1 MSRTKK
7 HNDKII
13 LALVLVMFFLVLP
26 YLFALKI
33 QQRAKFREKTTFTAQ
48 ETKILWSDLGLE
60 YVDLDISK
68 AYFNGSLCVVS
79 EEFDSIDS
87 EIEYLKQFKG
97 NENVHK
103 DDYPSTKTL
112 RTDHKEHEA
121 YEIHDIAYDIDADPK
136 NLTIECYTYNVD
148 GKYRLEFYK
157 IDAGRN
163 KDYDLYEMFGLK
175 TNNSDG

>member
-1 MSRTKK
+1 M
-7 HNDKII
+7 
-13 LALVLVMFFLVLP
+13 
-26 YLFALKI
+26 
-33 QQRAKFREKTTFTAQ
+33 
-48 ETKILWSDLGLE
+48 
-60 YVDLDISK
+60 DISK

-79 EEFDSIDS
+79 EGFDSIDS

-136 NLTIECYTYNVD
+136 NLTIECFTYNVD

-157 IDAGRN
+157 SDAGRN
-163 KDYDLYEMFGLK
+163 KDHNLYEMFGLK

>member
-13 LALVLVMFFLVLP
+13 LALVLVMFFLFLP

-33 QQRAKFREKTTFTAQ
+33 QQRAKFREKTMFTAQ
-48 ETKILWSDLGLE
+48 ETKNLWSELGLE
-60 YVDLDISK
+60 YVDLDINK

-87 EIEYLKQFKG
+87 EIEYLRRFKG

-103 DDYPSTKTL
+103 DDYPSTKIL
-112 RTDHKEHEA
+112 RTDHKKHEA
-121 YEIHDIAYDIDADPK
+121 YEIYDIAYDIDADPQ

-148 GKYRLEFYK
+148 GKYCLEFYK
-157 IDAGRN
+157 SDAGRHE
-163 KDYDLYEMFGLK
+163 KDYNLYEMFGF
-175 TNNSDG
+175 NDE